1 MNLSEYIYVTSRP
14 YSSLLQEISIS
25 GKLFSSKQL
34 AFTMQTQ
41 TQSNWCWAATSTS
54 VSHFYWFWSTW
65 TQCRVANG
73 ELAHSD
79 CCDSPVPSACNVPWY
94 LDKALTRTHNFV
106 SIIGQQAS
114 FQQVREEIDAG
125 RPVGARIG
133 WNGGGGH
140 FTVIYGYSRFL
151 GMEYFDIDD
160 PIYGKSHLAVSD
172 FANNYQGSG
181 TWTHTYFTKSYFKM
195 PIKYLLLAEPI
206 LQRIREAR
214 PLLKL
219 KQGSQAT
226 QTASEP
232 GLSRGFAE
240 DSHAAVG
247 MAHRIF
253 SVGLD
258 ALLGRNELSPQ
269 SVGLRVY
276 ESVGQKLTA
285 FFDVSEEEQPRLLQ
299 MSAAG
304 EPLELFTRGLAEV
317 LEALGRNDPEAE
329 LRLLRVPAL
338 NFEALWISYEGKSN
352 DKPEDMLVP
361 LRAVGS
367 LVPDKPVPLREALPA
382 LKEAAQP
389 LVNMDDAMGA

>member
-34 AFTMQTQ
+34 AFTMQMQ

-140 FTVIYGYSRFL
+140 FMVIYGYSRFL

-219 KQGSQAT
+219 KQGSQTT

-232 GLSRGFAE
+232 RLSHDFAE

-258 ALLGRNELSPQ
+258 ALLGRNELAPQ

-304 EPLELFTRGLAEV
+304 EPLELFTRGPHRSIGGA
-317 LEALGRNDPEAE
+317 RPE
-329 LRLLRVPAL
+329 R
-338 NFEALWISYEGKSN
+338 S
-352 DKPEDMLVP
+352 
-361 LRAVGS
+361 
-367 LVPDKPVPLREALPA
+367 
-382 LKEAAQP
+382 
-389 LVNMDDAMGA
+389 

>member
-14 YSSLLQEISIS
+14 YSSLLQEIIIS

-34 AFTMQTQ
+34 AFDMQMQ

-73 ELAHSD
+73 ELGHSD
-79 CCDSPVPSACNVPWY
+79 CCNSSVPSACNVPWY
-94 LDKALTRTHNFV
+94 LDRALTRTHNFV

-125 RPVGARIG
+125 RPVWARIG

-140 FTVIYGYSRFL
+140 FMVIYGYSRFL

-195 PIKYLLLAEPI
+195 PIKYLLLPEPI

-219 KQGSQAT
+219 KQESQAS
-226 QTASEP
+226 QTARE
-232 GLSRGFAE
+232 LSPSPDAAE
-240 DSHAAVG
+240 ESRAAVG
-247 MAHRIF
+247 TAHRIF

-258 ALLGRNELSPQ
+258 ALLGRNELAPQ
-269 SVGLRVY
+269 PVGLRVY
-276 ESVGQKLTA
+276 ESVGEKLTA
-285 FFDVSEEEQPRLLQ
+285 FFDVTEEEQPRLLQ
-299 MSAAG
+299 MSTAK
-304 EPLELFTRGLAEV
+304 EPLELFTRGLDEV
-317 LEALGRNDPEAE
+317 LGALDRNDPEAE

-338 NFEALWISYEGKSN
+338 NFEALWISYEGEPGH
-352 DKPEDMLVP
+352 KPEDMLVP

-382 LKEAAQP
+382 LREAARP
-389 LVNMDDAMGA
+389 LANMDDTMGA

>member
-14 YSSLLQEISIS
+14 YSSLLQEVTIS
-25 GKLFSSKQL
+25 GKLFSSRQL
-34 AFTMQTQ
+34 AFNMQMQ

-73 ELAHSD
+73 ELGHSD
-79 CCDSPVPSACNVPWY
+79 CCNSPVPSACNVPWY

-133 WNGGGGH
+133 WSGGGGH
-140 FTVIYGYSRFL
+140 FMVIYGYSRFL

-195 PIKYLLLAEPI
+195 PIKYLPLPELA

-219 KQGSQAT
+219 KQESQSLQSAR
-226 QTASEP
+226 E
-232 GLSRGFAE
+232 FAPP
-240 DSHAAVG
+240 DSAEEQAAVG
-247 MAHRIF
+247 VAHRIF

-258 ALLGRNELSPQ
+258 ALLERNELAPQ
-269 SVGLRVY
+269 PVGLRAY
-276 ESVGQKLTA
+276 ESTGQKLTA
-285 FFDVSEEEQPRLLQ
+285 FFDLTEEEQPRLLQ
-299 MSAAG
+299 MSSAR
-304 EPLELFTRGLAEV
+304 EPLELFARGLAEV
-317 LEALGRNDPEAE
+317 LEALGPNDPEAE
-329 LRLLRVPAL
+329 LGLLRVPAL
-338 NFEALWISYEGKSN
+338 NFEALWISYEGEPGH
-352 DKPEDMLVP
+352 KPEDMLVP
-361 LRAVGS
+361 LRAVGP
-367 LVPDKPVPLREALPA
+367 LVPEKPIPLREALPA
-382 LKEAAQP
+382 LREAARP
-389 LVNMDDAMGA
+389 LANMDDAMGA